1 MLLETP
7 WQESWAR
14 LGIDSVL
21 LLALTSLLFK
31 CKWALSA
38 SLWAKHIACVKPE
51 LGMLQHTKCRLGFH
65 FPTTSAVLSGALCAL
80 SSADLGVLRQQREF
94 VQRVQG
100 PIYSPKYS
108 SIWPWSSYLELPP
121 KPGHCKIGIPHQI
134 PLSKGPH
141 KVQQAPQRVLAAP
154 SALLAVSVPLS
165 LRLTYV
171 FSCSDTY
178 VHSPSSWL
186 LLFPPKYIPCG
197 DLAWCLVLFSH
208 LLPHS
213 VSWPLF
219 VQYYIQF
226 PVLAF
231 PSFRSFWSW
240 LVFLWY
246 LDLESFFPRS
256 PSN

>member
-80 SSADLGVLRQQREF
+80 SSARLGVLRQQREF
-94 VQRVQG
+94 VEGVQG

-108 SIWPWSSYLELPP
+108 LTWPWSSYLELPP
-121 KPGHCKIGIPHQI
+121 KKQHIVKLGSHIKFH
-134 PLSKGPH
+134 SAKGPMRSNR
-141 KVQQAPQRVLAAP
+141 PGGGSELP
-154 SALLAVSVPLS
+154 IL
-165 LRLTYV
+165 
-171 FSCSDTY
+171 FC
-178 VHSPSSWL
+178 WL
-186 LLFPPKYIPCG
+186 CQSY
-197 DLAWCLVLFSH
+197 
-208 LLPHS
+208 LPG
-213 VSWPLF
+213 
-219 VQYYIQF
+219 
-226 PVLAF
+226 A
-231 PSFRSFWSW
+231 
-240 LVFLWY
+240 Y
-246 LDLESFFPRS
+246 LCF
-256 PSN
+256 